1 MKDIDDLIEE
11 FNDGDTEKILTYFG
25 DFETFF
31 RAVDRRG
38 KVSEISLNTGY
49 SDEYENELLLY
60 FYENDIDKF
69 YHWCKIYLDDI
80 EYENGKVYCIRPNA
94 SDFAVLY
101 CDNRDVSRS
110 TIESLLD
117 GEADFDWY
125 DDGDVDVFN
134 YVIEELN
141 EKNLKELK
149 HRFVVELTGIQV
161 SPETQLLE
169 EIAEEQG
176 HSDSVTVDSSNIDRI
191 FRDKITIE
199 YLLEDELDSEIENEL
214 ARIYNMSNNTAIE
227 SEYYKEVWGE
237 LTDDY
242 FNGEPDWVTRNHTYK
257 KDTRVPMVKLEI
269 RNFDGII
276 TDYLRANKKYG
287 ASGTLSYPG
296 SYLELLRNEIDCLSV
311 RFPDYPSHPEKYINE
326 YFSDY
331 F

>member
-1 MKDIDDLIEE
+1 MRNIDDLIDE

-31 RAVDRRG
+31 NALKRRG
-38 KVSEISLNTGY
+38 KVSEIKLNTSQ
-49 SDEYENELLLY
+49 SDGWENELLLY

-69 YHWCKIYLDDI
+69 YHWCKVYLDDI

-110 TIESLLD
+110 TIESILD
-117 GEADFDWY
+117 GESDFDWY
-125 DDGDVDVFN
+125 NDEDVDIYN

-141 EKNLKELK
+141 EKNIKKLK

-176 HSDSVTVDSSNIDRI
+176 HSDYVTVDSSNIDRI

-214 ARIYNMSNNTAIE
+214 ARIYNMSNNTALE

-242 FNGEPDWVTRNHTYK
+242 FNGEPDWVTRKNSYK
-257 KDTRVPMVKLEI
+257 TDAKVPMVRLEI
-269 RNFDGII
+269 TNFDGII
-276 TDYLRANKKYG
+276 TDYLRVN
-287 ASGTLSYPG
+287 SGTLSYHG
-296 SYLELLRNEIDCLSV
+296 SYLELLRNEIECLNV

>member
-1 MKDIDDLIEE
+1 MRNIDDLIDE
-11 FNDGDTEKILTYFG
+11 FNNGESEKIITYFG

-31 RAVDRRG
+31 NALKRRG
-38 KVSEISLNTGY
+38 KVSEISLNTPE
-49 SDEYENELLLY
+49 SDDWENELLLY

-69 YHWCKIYLDDI
+69 YHWCKVYLDDI

-94 SDFAVLY
+94 SDFGVLY

-125 DDGDVDVFN
+125 NDEDVDIFN
-134 YVIEELN
+134 YVIYELN
-141 EKNLKELK
+141 EKNLKKLK

-176 HSDSVTVDSSNIDRI
+176 HSDYVTVDSSNIDRI
-191 FRDKITIE
+191 FSDKFTVD

-214 ARIYNMSNNTAIE
+214 ARIYNMSNNSALE

-242 FNGEPDWVTRNHTYK
+242 FNGEPDWVTRKHSYK
-257 KDTRVPMVKLEI
+257 TDAKVPMVRLEI
-269 RNFDGII
+269 ANFDGII
-276 TDYLRANKKYG
+276 TDYLRVNKKYG
-287 ASGTLSYPG
+287 ASGTLSYYG
-296 SYLELLRNEIDCLSV
+296 SYLELLRNEINCLSV
-311 RFPDYPSHPEKYINE
+311 RFPDYPSYPEKFINE
-326 YFSDY
+326 YFSNY

>member
-1 MKDIDDLIEE
+1 MKNIDDLIDE

-31 RAVDRRG
+31 NVLKRRG
-38 KVSEISLNTGY
+38 KVSEINLNTTQ
-49 SDEYENELLLY
+49 SEEWENELLLY
-60 FYENDIDKF
+60 FYENDTEKF
-69 YHWCKIYLDDI
+69 YHWCKVYLDDI

-125 DDGDVDVFN
+125 NDEDVDIFN

-141 EKNLKELK
+141 PENLKRLKDRFIKEL
-149 HRFVVELTGIQV
+149 EGIEV

-176 HSDSVTVDSSNIDRI
+176 HSDYVTVDLSNIDRI

-214 ARIYNMSNNTAIE
+214 ARIYNMSNNSALE
-227 SEYYKEVWGE
+227 NEYYEEVWGE

-242 FNGEPDWVTRNHTYK
+242 FNGEPDWVTRKHSYK
-257 KDTRVPMVKLEI
+257 TDAKVPMVRLEI
-269 RNFDGII
+269 ANFDGIV

-287 ASGTLSYPG
+287 ASGTLSYYG
-296 SYLELLRNEIDCLSV
+296 SYLEILRNEIECLSV
-311 RFPDYPSHPEKYINE
+311 RFPDYPNHPEKYIDE
-326 YFSDY
+326 YFRDY